1 MAGGGGIAV
10 SRHCCGGADD
20 LGGALTVFGEIMGGS
35 TAPSFAHL
43 HDHLGQTLDDLL
55 DARLL
60 DRSAALAA
68 QTEARWYRWHSGD
81 SALVALG
88 KLGAL
93 LDLLCQAILDG
104 DPAALGDPHA
114 AFRAR
119 LVAARA
125 AGWERPLRDCV
136 RGRLRTGRFPRLFVG
151 EHRSQAALRL
161 GVRWEDGRLAAR
173 TLHAALRSAGLDPA
187 AQVYANLFADPAPGN
202 GAAPFVVAESVRAQL
217 HAAAALGVPLVALG
231 RRVEAALARDGL
243 PHRALIHPAAR
254 GAIRR
259 RDRYQ
264 AHVAAVLAAG
274 ERKITDVAS

>member
-1 MAGGGGIAV
+1 
-10 SRHCCGGADD
+10 
-20 LGGALTVFGEIMGGS
+20 MGGS

-43 HDHLGQTLDDLL
+43 HDRLGRTLDELL
-55 DARLL
+55 EARLF

-81 SALVALG
+81 AAPVALG

-119 LVAARA
+119 LVAGRA
-125 AGWERPLRDCV
+125 PGCERPLRDCV
-136 RGRLRTGRFPRLFVG
+136 RAQLRTGRFPFLFVG
-151 EHRSQAALRL
+151 ERRSTAAIRL

-187 AQVYANLFADPAPGN
+187 AQVYANLFADPAPGAD
-202 GAAPFVVAESVRAQL
+202 AAPFIVAGAIRAQL
-217 HAAAALGVPLVALG
+217 HAAASIGVPLVALG
-231 RRVEAALARDGL
+231 RRVEAALARNGL

-274 ERKITDVAS
+274 GGKSTDVAS